1 VLFGYGGEE
10 SLMYNIVRVIG
21 NNFVISKDKDDKEII
36 VRGLGIGFNK
46 TKGDII
52 SEEKVEKIYRMDTPR
67 QINHL
72 TELVENMPLDY
83 IAVCTEIIEN
93 VQLNLGKKLS
103 QNIYVTLTDHIC
115 FALERKKTGL
125 EYKNEMLWEIKNFY
139 PAEFA
144 QGKQAIANIKE
155 KLGAQLSED
164 EAGFIALHIVN
175 AELETGM
182 GDMLSITK
190 MILGIIEIIEDHY
203 KISLDQESLDYGRFI
218 THLKFLGQRI
228 FKNQI
233 MQEDDSDFTLMI
245 RKLVQEKYPKDFLCA
260 KRIQSYIQG
269 QFDHLLSNEEMF
281 FLMTHLGKLM
291 KRKD

>member
-1 VLFGYGGEE
+1 
-10 SLMYNIVRVIG
+10 MYKIVRVIG
-21 NNFVISKDKDDKEII
+21 NNFVISKDTDDKEII
-36 VRGLGIGFNK
+36 IRGLGIGFNK
-46 TKGDII
+46 SKGDII
-52 SEEKVEKIYRMDTPR
+52 PEDKIEKIYRMDTPK

-93 VQLNLGKKLS
+93 AQLNLGKRLS
-103 QNIYVTLTDHIC
+103 QNIYITLTDHIC

-125 EYKNEMLWEIKNFY
+125 VYKNEMLWEIKNFY
-139 PAEFA
+139 PAEFE
-144 QGKQAIANIKE
+144 QGKQAISTIEN
-155 KLGAQLSED
+155 KLGASLSED

-182 GDMLSITK
+182 GDMVSITK
-190 MILGIIEIIEDHY
+190 MLHGIIEIVEENY

-228 FKNQI
+228 FKDQT
-233 MQEDDSDFTLMI
+233 MHEDDSDFTLMI
-245 RKLVQEKYPKDFLCA
+245 RKLVQDKYPKDFLCA

-269 QFDHLLSNEEMF
+269 NFGHLLSNEEMF
-281 FLMTHLGKLM
+281 FLMTHLGRLT
-291 KRKD
+291 KRSK